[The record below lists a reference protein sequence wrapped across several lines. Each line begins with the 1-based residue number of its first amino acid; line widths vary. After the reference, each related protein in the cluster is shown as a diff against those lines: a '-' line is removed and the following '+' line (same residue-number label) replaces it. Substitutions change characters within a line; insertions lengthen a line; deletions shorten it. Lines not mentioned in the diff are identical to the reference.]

1 MGKDAVETFL
11 EKMHRVLDILEFQPE
26 GKAMKKINQVQ
37 VREDMREFMEG
48 SELRC
53 DIYITMA
60 KELKVRFDSLVDA
73 GFTPEQALELLKA
86 HGTGL
91 GI

>member
-1 MGKDAVETFL
+1 M
-11 EKMHRVLDILEFQPE
+11 P
-26 GKAMKKINQVQ
+26 KKINQVQ
-37 VREDMREFMEG
+37 VREDMQDFIES

-53 DIYITMA
+53 DIYVTMA
-60 KELKVRFDSLVDA
+60 KELKVRFDALVDA
-73 GFTPEQALELLKA
+73 GFNDEQALELLKA